1 VHGGG
6 GGGERRALYNNHLT
20 GAVPSELGRLT
31 KLRGLCV
38 RPASPLT
45 WNVGSAM
52 WVSRSTGGEL
62 GEERVRVE
70 GGRGCAVRVDVRR

>member
-1 VHGGG
+1 VFAWRIFLCVWMCGG

-38 RPASPLT
+38 QPASPPNLECGVSY
-45 WNVGSAM
+45 VGEQVHG
-52 WVSRSTGGEL
+52 W
-62 GEERVRVE
+62 
-70 GGRGCAVRVDVRR
+70 